1 MGPVGGWLDERGWVC
16 GVESGPGNLSLKF
29 RLDSKGSQIGTE
41 EAWVFEVFVIGY

>member
-1 MGPVGGWLDERGWVC
+1 MDRLPGSSGWL

-29 RLDSKGSQIGTE
+29 GLDSKGSQIGTE